1 MKVSQ
6 RLYEKALPIWES
18 YFTHPFIQGMAD
30 GTLAKDKFQF
40 YMIQDHKYLMEYAKV
55 FALGVIKSRDEK
67 DMRLF
72 AAFIADTLNTEN
84 AVHQFF
90 LKELGITQEDIERT
104 PMCLNNDSYT
114 NYMIAVA
121 MKEGLDA
128 QLTAWDESAGFFFW
142 SYKLIGDYMETIPG
156 ALEQP
161 FYGRWSS
168 TYVSDAFRG
177 GNQTVIDLLDRLT
190 EGYTEEQIQNL
201 EHILINCSKYEYQF
215 WDMAWTKG
223 EMDYRL

>member
-121 MKEGLDA
+121 MKEGLA
-128 QLTAWDESAGFFFW
+128 ELTTAVLACFW

-156 ALEQP
+156 SAGAALLRQVVKYLCKRRLPGRQP
-161 FYGRWSS
+161 DGDRSS
-168 TYVSDAFRG
+168 GPADRRVHRG
-177 GNQTVIDLLDRLT
+177 ADPEPGAYPDQL
-190 EGYTEEQIQNL
+190 Q
-201 EHILINCSKYEYQF
+201 
-215 WDMAWTKG
+215 
-223 EMDYRL
+223 

>member
-121 MKEGLDA
+121 MKEGLA
-128 QLTAWDESAGFFFW
+128 ELTTALLRQVVKYLCKRRLPGRQPD
-142 SYKLIGDYMETIPG
+142 GDRSSGPADRRVHRGADPEPG
-156 ALEQP
+156 AYPDQLQ
-161 FYGRWSS
+161 
-168 TYVSDAFRG
+168 
-177 GNQTVIDLLDRLT
+177 
-190 EGYTEEQIQNL
+190 QI
-201 EHILINCSKYEYQF
+201 
-215 WDMAWTKG
+215 
-223 EMDYRL
+223 